1 MFKTALKK
9 KKKQILVPW
18 KQNIKK
24 WRVTREFL
32 QYSIILK
39 QAYLFPVKSWMS
51 LSAEGAYKTCFHV
64 ITLAFISLRE
74 VQHTWWA
81 CLLQSPNNSSY
92 QVKGVRTL
100 QSVEDSR
107 ASSRGHF
114 RRARAFSNVT
124 PPVLKMSQRLSGP
137 AVRDVGVGVWE
148 RDSSGPHP
156 ASTVPG
162 KKKTFHSCPLLPV
175 LLWITTSRT

>member
-1 MFKTALKK
+1 M
-9 KKKQILVPW
+9 
-18 KQNIKK
+18 
-24 WRVTREFL
+24 
-32 QYSIILK
+32 
-39 QAYLFPVKSWMS
+39 
-51 LSAEGAYKTCFHV
+51 
-64 ITLAFISLRE
+64 
-74 VQHTWWA
+74 
-81 CLLQSPNNSSY
+81 
-92 QVKGVRTL
+92 KGVRTL

-137 AVRDVGVGVWE
+137 AVRDVGVCE

-162 KKKTFHSCPLLPV
+162 KKKNFSQLP
-175 LLWITTSRT
+175 TSASASLNNNIENIKQPHTKTWSTALKTV